1 MQQRNFI
8 KMHGLGNDFV
18 IVESAVPGP
27 IFSEQQARQIADRR
41 WGVGCDQL
49 ITLEPTK
56 TAGADIFMRIQ
67 NTDGSEAE
75 ACGNATRCVARLM
88 MDRSGEDRL
97 VIETLR
103 GLLDCWIADSG
114 QISVAM
120 GAPLF
125 EWRDIP
131 LVREHDSLH
140 LPIECQGLSD
150 PVGLSVGNPHC
161 VFFVKN
167 AESIEFQ
174 LIGAEIENHP
184 LFPNRTNVQFVD
196 VKDRSTIRQRVWE
209 RGVGVTEASGSGAC
223 AGALA
228 SMRRGLTDRCVDV
241 HLDGGI
247 LNIAWRDDNQVVM
260 TGPTAHAFTGRLD
273 EALLRE

>member
-18 IVESAVPGP
+18 IVESSVPGP
-27 IFSEQQARQIADRR
+27 IFGEKQARQIADRR

-49 ITLEPTK
+49 ITIEPTK
-56 TAGADIFMRIQ
+56 TVGADIFMRIQ

-88 MDRSGEDRL
+88 MDRSGKDRL

-103 GLLDCWIADSG
+103 GLLNCWKADNDLV
-114 QISVAM
+114 SVEM
-120 GAPLF
+120 GEPFFRWQDVPLA
-125 EWRDIP
+125 EELDT
-131 LVREHDSLH
+131 LH

-161 VFFVKN
+161 VFFVED
-167 AESIEFQ
+167 AEAVPFRAV
-174 LIGAEIENHP
+174 GAEIEHHA
-184 LFPNRTNVQFVD
+184 LYPNRTNVQFVE

-228 SMRRGLTDRCVDV
+228 SMRRGLTDRSVDV
-241 HLDGGI
+241 HLDGGLLTI
-247 LNIAWRDDNQVVM
+247 TWREDNQVVM

-273 EALLRE
+273 EALLA